1 LVNTIIKNPDKK
13 HKLQYM
19 NQRDELS
26 YIEGRLIHK
35 NSDAFLKHASLSDFN
50 ITYYNASSKQ
60 VVRQIL
66 IINLP
71 QHNGLTND
79 FNTSDND
86 GASYKSIRRDN
97 TSAVSTRTS
106 SRRRSSKQSADK
118 KTSSR
123 EKKTSS
129 RDAATRFTP
138 STRPKYN
145 SRKK

>member
-1 LVNTIIKNPDKK
+1 
-13 HKLQYM
+13 
-19 NQRDELS
+19 
-26 YIEGRLIHK
+26 
-35 NSDAFLKHASLSDFN
+35 
-50 ITYYNASSKQ
+50 
-60 VVRQIL
+60 
-66 IINLP
+66 
-71 QHNGLTND
+71 